1 MEGKLTEE
9 KKEGKVS
16 EKNRLIA
23 FILCIVLGWAGG
35 HRFYVNKTGTG
46 LLMLLL
52 AGVLGIW
59 WFIDLILV
67 SIGAFKDKENLP
79 VEKWT

>member
-1 MEGKLTEE
+1 MNEE

-16 EKNRLIA
+16 EKSRLIA
-23 FILCIVLGWAGG
+23 FILCVVLGWAGG
-35 HRFYVNKTGTG
+35 HRFYVNKKGTG

-59 WFIDLILV
+59 WFIDLILI
-67 SIGAFKDKENLP
+67 SIGAFKDKGNHP